1 MIIFPQLPNQ
11 TRRVTTTWNVI
22 KTNWLINVV
31 HKFVIALFI
40 LSVGLLIWR
49 FPVLPPEVPLWFSRP
64 WGADQLASHYWLI
77 LLPVSGI
84 FWYGINLL
92 IGIYVTTEYLIF
104 TQMLFLS
111 SLIVSLLSFIT
122 LIKILFLVS

>member
-1 MIIFPQLPNQ
+1 MNIFPHFPNQ
-11 TRRVTTTWNVI
+11 THPIAATWNSI
-22 KTNWLINVV
+22 NKNWFIRIV

-40 LSVGLLIWR
+40 LSVVFFIWR
-49 FPVLPPEVPLWFSRP
+49 YPLLPPETPLWFSRP
-64 WGADQLASHYWLI
+64 WGADQLAPSYWLL
-77 LLPVSGI
+77 LLPLSSLL
-84 FWYGINLL
+84 WYVIDLL

-111 SLIVSLLSFIT
+111 ALIVNLLSFVT